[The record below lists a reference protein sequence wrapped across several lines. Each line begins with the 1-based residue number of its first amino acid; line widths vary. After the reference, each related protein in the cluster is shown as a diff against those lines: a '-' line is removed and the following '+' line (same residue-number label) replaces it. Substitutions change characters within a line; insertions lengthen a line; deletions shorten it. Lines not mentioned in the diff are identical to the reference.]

1 MNGDYIT
8 NGNMSHH
15 HRHHHESN
23 GSTSPELGNGSK
35 SLQHDSPTIRDNIE
49 DELDAEMAEV
59 SVPSSGLSGTNRLL
73 HLKVDLLI
81 NTETEVFSQ

>member
-8 NGNMSHH
+8 NGNISSNHHH

-23 GSTSPELGNGSK
+23 GSTSPELGSK
-35 SLQHDSPTIRDNIE
+35 SPQRDPPTIRDNIE

-59 SVPSSGLSGTNRLL
+59 SVPSSGLSGNYIFYD
-73 HLKVDLLI
+73 KC
-81 NTETEVFSQ
+81 FSKFIHKF

>member
-35 SLQHDSPTIRDNIE
+35 PPQHDSPTIRDNIE

-73 HLKVDLLI
+73 NLKVDLLI
-81 NTETEVFSQ
+81 NTET

>member
-8 NGNMSHH
+8 NGNISHSH

-23 GSTSPELGNGSK
+23 GSTSPELGGSK
-35 SLQHDSPTIRDNIE
+35 SPQRDSPTIRDNIE

-73 HLKVDLLI
+73 NLKVDLLI
-81 NTETEVFSQ
+81 NTET